1 MRSPLT
7 STDWGNTMRL
17 VIPTVAFAAGLL
29 ARATSV
35 SSQTF
40 ESNDPV
46 IQRIWVEGKD
56 KSQLY
61 PLAQALLDSIGPRLT
76 GSTEQEQ
83 ANDWALALYRK
94 WGIPV
99 RTEQYGTWMVWRRG
113 IAHID
118 LSAPRIRPLD
128 GMLSTWSPGTNGTV
142 EGPVVLFPKIDS
154 TAAFEA
160 WLPQGRGKFLLKPR
174 LKRDRKST
182 RLNSRPSPI

>member
-40 ESNDPV
+40 ASNDPV

-83 ANDWALALYRK
+83 ANDWALAFYRNL
-94 WGIPV
+94 GIPV
-99 RTEQYGTWMVWRRG
+99 RTEQYGTWMVWRGG
-113 IAHID
+113 IADID
-118 LSAPRIRPLD
+118 RSSPWIRAADGIVYPRSPAP
-128 GMLSTWSPGTNGTV
+128 NGTV
-142 EGPVVLFPKIDS
+142 QGP
-154 TAAFEA
+154 A
-160 WLPQGRGKFLLKPR
+160 
-174 LKRDRKST
+174 
-182 RLNSRPSPI
+182 